1 MNQIELFFREYQSM
15 NIQDVLVNPFL
26 DFMEQNDPIEFTI
39 LKYLCK
45 SIQGEVDLIRNY
57 HERFI

>member
-1 MNQIELFFREYQSM
+1 M

-57 HERFI
+57 HERFIEMIILNYEQNYLE

>member
-1 MNQIELFFREYQSM
+1 M

-26 DFMEQNDPIEFTI
+26 DFMEQNDPTEFTI

-57 HERFI
+57 HERFIA